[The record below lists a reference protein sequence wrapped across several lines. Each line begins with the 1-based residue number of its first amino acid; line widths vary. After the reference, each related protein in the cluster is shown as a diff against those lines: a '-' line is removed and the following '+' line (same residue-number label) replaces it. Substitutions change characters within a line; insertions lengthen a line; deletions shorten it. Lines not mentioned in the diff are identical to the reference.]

1 MALGP
6 MGLACNGV
14 SCDCSVGHR
23 RFNHGSRP
31 FLIHIP
37 LLEMGLQYAPIYFI
51 NPVVL
56 KLSLVQLRTGDTTE

>member
-6 MGLACNGV
+6 MRLACNGV

-23 RFNHGSRP
+23 PFNHGSRP

-37 LLEMGLQYAPIYFI
+37 VLEILFTVYRVTICFCI
-51 NPVVL
+51 FH
-56 KLSLVQLRTGDTTE
+56 SLIFDA